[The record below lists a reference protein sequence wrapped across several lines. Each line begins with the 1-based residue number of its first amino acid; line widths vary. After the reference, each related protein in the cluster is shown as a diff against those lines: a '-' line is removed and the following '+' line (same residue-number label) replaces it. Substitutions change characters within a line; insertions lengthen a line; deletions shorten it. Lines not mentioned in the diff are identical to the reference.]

1 MHKISFA
8 IKLQTDNRNEI
19 INIWSLKTSLSKNKY
34 RVNIFYVING
44 ANRFSSLPI

>member
-1 MHKISFA
+1 MHKIIFA

-19 INIWSLKTSLSKNKY
+19 INIWTLKTSLSKNKY